1 MDSRH
6 QSKLLLIT
14 ITGLLLIAILASAC
28 GAAQPTAQVP
38 PAKPADDFVIAL
50 ALSTLDNPFFV
61 SMRSGAEEA
70 ANRTHSQLLV
80 VDAQDD
86 AALQTKQIQQLIE
99 QTVDALL
106 INPVDGDAIV
116 SSIKAANAANIPV
129 ITLDRSA
136 NGGKIITHIASDN
149 VAGGEMAADYLAEIL
164 RKRGKVVELQGSAG
178 TSAAADRGAGFNKA
192 MAKYPNIEI
201 IARQSANFNQHDGRT
216 VFIQIL
222 KDNPEIDGVFA
233 HNDDMVLGA
242 IDAALQEGRMGD
254 IKFVGFDA
262 IDLAVSA
269 LEKGDLEATIA
280 QQPAEMGRLGV
291 EMAAKY
297 LHGESLPDY
306 IPVNLALVTQ

>member
-1 MDSRH
+1 M
-6 QSKLLLIT
+6 LLI
-14 ITGLLLIAILASAC
+14 ITVFLVAVAVTAC
-28 GAAQPTAQVP
+28 GAAQPTVQIAPTQQT
-38 PAKPADDFVIAL
+38 DDFVMAL

-61 SMRSGAEEA
+61 SMQKGAEEA
-70 ANRTHSQLLV
+70 ANRTHTRLLV
-80 VDAQDD
+80 VDAKDD
-86 AALQTKQIQQLIE
+86 AGRQAKQIQQLIE
-99 QTVDALL
+99 QSVDALL
-106 INPVDGDAIV
+106 VNPVDGEAIV
-116 SSIKAANAANIPV
+116 ESIKAANSANIPV

-136 NGGKIITHIASDN
+136 NGGKIVTHIASDN

-164 RKRGKVVELQGSAG
+164 GKRGKVVELEGSAG
-178 TSAAADRGAGFNKA
+178 TSAAADRGAGFNQA
-192 MAKYPNIEI
+192 MLKYPNIEI
-201 IARQSANFNQHDGRT
+201 VARQSANFNRSDGRT
-216 VFIQIL
+216 VFAQIL
-222 KDNPEIDGVFA
+222 KENPEIDGVFA

-242 IDAALQEGRMGD
+242 IDAAKQERRMDD

-306 IPVNLALVTQ
+306 IPVDLALLTQ

>member
-1 MDSRH
+1 MESRN
-6 QSKLLLIT
+6 QLKLSLIT
-14 ITGLLLIAILASAC
+14 TAGLLLIAILASAC
-28 GAAQPTAQVP
+28 SAAQPTAQVP

-70 ANRTHSQLLV
+70 ANRTNSRLLV

-86 AALQTKQIQQLIE
+86 AALQTQQIQQLLE

-164 RKRGKVVELQGSAG
+164 GKRGKVVELQGSAG

-192 MAKYPNIEI
+192 IAKYPNIEI
-201 IARQSANFNQHDGRT
+201 IARQSANFNQRDGRT
-216 VFIQIL
+216 VFAQIL
-222 KDNPEIDGVFA
+222 KENPEIDGVFA

-242 IDAALQEGRMGD
+242 IDAALQEGRTGD

-297 LHGESLPDY
+297 LHGESLPGY
-306 IPVNLALVTQ
+306 IPVDLALVTQ